1 ALMGSVLQMLSS
13 VSEAFPW
20 GDSNREGLHL
30 IAIPY
35 VLGPAIILLTLGAQ
49 VLCPVKRYWF
59 ILLLMVPLTQIVLV
73 FSAELSDAVV
83 ISLVCVGLLF
93 LAVSVGT
100 IVAAIRNREAPPS
113 AAADF

>member
-1 ALMGSVLQMLSS
+1 
-13 VSEAFPW
+13 
-20 GDSNREGLHL
+20 
-30 IAIPY
+30 
-35 VLGPAIILLTLGAQ
+35 
-49 VLCPVKRYWF
+49 
-59 ILLLMVPLTQIVLV
+59 MVPLTQIVLV